1 VRSGCRVG
9 ERGRG
14 LMRRVWSWREEER
27 ERERRKRKEKRTEV
41 AILERARRR
50 GVHNEWRKEES
61 EV

>member
-1 VRSGCRVG
+1 
-9 ERGRG
+9 
-14 LMRRVWSWREEER
+14 MRRVWSWREEER